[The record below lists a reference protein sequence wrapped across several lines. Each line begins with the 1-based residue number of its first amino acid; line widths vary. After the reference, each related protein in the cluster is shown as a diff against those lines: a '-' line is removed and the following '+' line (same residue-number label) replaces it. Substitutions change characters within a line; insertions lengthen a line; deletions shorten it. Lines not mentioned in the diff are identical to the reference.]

1 MELEFSSFSIFVVL
15 FLFLVFN
22 IRKRSKNNGRPINL
36 PPGPW
41 KLPIIGNLHQLAG
54 SDLPHHRL
62 RDLAGKYGP
71 LMHLQIGE
79 LSTVVVSSAEVA
91 KEVMKTHDVNF
102 ASRPYN
108 WASNIMTYNSS
119 DIGFAPYGEHW
130 RQLRKICTLEILSMK
145 RVQSYR
151 STREEEVSDIMNWI
165 ASRAGS
171 PINLS
176 HQIYSLSNS
185 VTSRAAFG
193 KKCRDREKFLSVL
206 GEGSKLLCGFNI
218 VDLFPSI
225 EGLLQWIS
233 GTKSKLEKVHRELD
247 QILEN
252 IIDEHRRDDKMTTS
266 EEGKNEDLVDV
277 LLKVQEEGDGGFPLT
292 TDNVKA
298 VILDIFVAG
307 SETSST
313 TIDWVMSELMKNPK
327 IMKKAQTEV
336 RKVFDRIGQ
345 IDETSIN
352 EMQFLK
358 AVIKETLRLHPPV
371 ALLLPR
377 ECGERCEI
385 NGFEIPMKTKVIVNA
400 WAIGRDPNYWCEPK
414 KFIPER
420 FLDSPIDYKG
430 NNFEYI
436 PFGAGR
442 RICPGISFGIANVE
456 LPLAMLLY
464 NFDWK
469 LPDGIKLEDMDMT
482 EEFGLS
488 VRRKND
494 LWMIPISYHHSTR
507 SFSSTSC
514 H

>member
-22 IRKRSKNNGRPINL
+22 IRKRSKYNGRPINL

-54 SDLPHHRL
+54 SLPHHRL
-62 RDLAGKYGP
+62 RDLAGEYGP

-79 LSTVVVSSAEVA
+79 LSTVVVSSADVS

-108 WASNIMTYNSS
+108 YAANTIIYNSTN
-119 DIGFAPYGEHW
+119 IALAPYGEYW
-130 RQLRKICTLEILSMK
+130 RQLRKICTLEILNMK

-151 STREEEVSDIMNWI
+151 SIREEEASNVINWI

-171 PINLS
+171 PIKLT

-193 KKCRDREKFLSVL
+193 KKCKDQEKFSSVV
-206 GEGSKLLCGFNI
+206 GEASKLSCGFNMA
-218 VDLFPSI
+218 DLFPSI
-225 EGLLQWIS
+225 EGLLPWIC
-233 GTKSKLEKVHRELD
+233 GTKSKLEKLHQEVD

-252 IIDEHRRDDKMTTS
+252 IINEHRRDKTTL
-266 EEGKNEDLVDV
+266 EDGKNEKNEDLVDV
-277 LLKVQEEGDGGFPLT
+277 LLKVQEDGDAEFRLT
-292 TDNVKA
+292 TDNIKA
-298 VILDIFVAG
+298 VIWDIFGGG

-313 TIDWVMSELMKNPK
+313 TIDWAMSELTKNPR

-336 RKVFDRIGQ
+336 RQVFNRIGQ
-345 IDETSIN
+345 VETGIN
-352 EMQFLK
+352 EMKFLK
-358 AVIKETLRLHPPV
+358 AVIKETLRLHPP
-371 ALLLPR
+371 APLLLPR
-377 ECGERCEI
+377 ECRERCEI
-385 NGFEIPMKTKVIVNA
+385 NGFEIPVKTKVIVNA
-400 WAIGRDPNYWCEPK
+400 WAIGRDPKYWSEPN

-420 FLDSPIDYKG
+420 FLDSSIDYKG

-469 LPDGIKLEDMDMT
+469 LPDGIKHEDIDMT
-482 EEFGLS
+482 EEFGVT

-494 LWMIPISYHHSTR
+494 LWMIPSSYQHSPIA
-507 SFSSTSC
+507 
-514 H
+514 

>member
-15 FLFLVFN
+15 FLFLVLN

-108 WASNIMTYNSS
+108 CASNIMSYNAT
-119 DIGFAPYGEHW
+119 DIAFAPYGEHW

-151 STREEEVSDIMNWI
+151 SIREEEV
-165 ASRAGS
+165 AGS

-176 HQIYSLSNS
+176 HQIYSLSNT

-193 KKCRDREKFLSVL
+193 KKCKDQEKFLSVL
-206 GEGSKLLCGFNI
+206 GEALKLLGGFNMA
-218 VDLFPSI
+218 DLFPSI

-233 GTKSKLEKVHRELD
+233 GTKSKVEKLHQEFD

-252 IIDEHRRDDKMTTS
+252 IINEHRKDKTTWQDGKN
-266 EEGKNEDLVDV
+266 EKNEDLIDV
-277 LLKVQEEGDGGFPLT
+277 LLNVQEEGDAGFRLT
-292 TDNVKA
+292 TDNIKA
-298 VILDIFVAG
+298 LIWNIFGAG

-313 TIDWVMSELMKNPK
+313 AVDWAMSELIKNPK

-336 RKVFDRIGQ
+336 REVFNRFGQ
-345 IDETSIN
+345 VDERGIN
-352 EMQFLK
+352 EMKFMK
-358 AVIKETLRLHPPV
+358 AVIKETLRLHPPIT
-371 ALLLPR
+371 LLLPR
-377 ECGERCEI
+377 ESGERCEI
-385 NGFEIPMKTKVIVNA
+385 NGLEIPIKTKVIVNA
-400 WAIGRDPNYWCEPK
+400 WAIGRDPKYWSEPES
-414 KFIPER
+414 FIPER
-420 FLDSPIDYKG
+420 FLDSTIDYKG

-469 LPDGIKLEDMDMT
+469 CPDGIKHEEIDMI
-482 EEFGLS
+482 EEFGIS
-488 VRRKND
+488 VRRKSD
-494 LWMIPISYHHSTR
+494 LWMIPSSYHHSR
-507 SFSSTSC
+507 IA
-514 H
+514 

>member
-1 MELEFSSFSIFVVL
+1 MEFEFSLSILITFVL
-15 FLFLVFN
+15 FLFLILS
-22 IRKRSKNNGRPINL
+22 IRKRSKYNARSINL

-41 KLPIIGNLHQLAG
+41 KLPIMGNLHQLAG

-79 LSTVVVSSAEVA
+79 ISTIVVSSAEVA

-108 WASNIMTYNSS
+108 YASNMMGYNST
-119 DIGFAPYGEHW
+119 DIVFAPYGEYW

-151 STREEEVSDIMNWI
+151 SIREEEVSDVINWI

-193 KKCRDREKFLSVL
+193 KKCKDREKFLSIL
-206 GEGSKLLCGFNI
+206 GETSKLLGGFN
-218 VDLFPSI
+218 VADLFPSI

-233 GTKSKLEKVHRELD
+233 GTKSKVEKLHQELD

-252 IIDEHRRDDKMTTS
+252 IINEHRRDKTTS
-266 EEGKNEDLVDV
+266 EDGRKEKNEDLIDV
-277 LLKVQEEGDGGFPLT
+277 LLKVQEEGDAGFRLT

-298 VILDIFVAG
+298 VIWNIFGAG
-307 SETSST
+307 TETSST
-313 TIDWVMSELMKNPK
+313 TIDWAMSELMKNPK
-327 IMKKAQTEV
+327 IMKKAQVEV
-336 RKVFDRIGQ
+336 REVFDRIGKV
-345 IDETSIN
+345 DETGIN
-352 EMQFLK
+352 EMKFLK
-358 AVIKETLRLHPPV
+358 AVIKETLRLHPPIV
-371 ALLLPR
+371 LLVPR
-377 ECGERCEI
+377 ECRERCEI
-385 NGFEIPMKTKVIVNA
+385 NGFEIPVKTKVIVNA
-400 WAIGRDPNYWCEPK
+400 WAIGRDPKYWSEPK
-414 KFIPER
+414 KFIPDR
-420 FLDSPIDYKG
+420 FLDSHIDYKG

-469 LPDGIKLEDMDMT
+469 RPDGIKLEDMDMT
-482 EEFGLS
+482 EEFGIS

-494 LWMIPISYHHSTR
+494 LWMIPISYHHSPIA
-507 SFSSTSC
+507 
-514 H
+514 

>member
-15 FLFLVFN
+15 FLFLVLN

-41 KLPIIGNLHQLAG
+41 KLPIIGNLHQLPG
-54 SDLPHHRL
+54 SLPHHRL

-79 LSTVVVSSAEVA
+79 LSTVVVSSAEFA
-91 KEVMKTHDVNF
+91 KEVMKTHDVKL

-108 WASNIMTYNSS
+108 CASNIISYNCT
-119 DIGFAPYGEHW
+119 DIALAPYGEYW

-151 STREEEVSDIMNWI
+151 SIREEEVSNVINWI

-171 PINLS
+171 PINLT
-176 HQIYSLSNS
+176 HQIFSLSNS
-185 VTSRAAFG
+185 ITSRAAFG
-193 KKCRDREKFLSVL
+193 KKCKDQEKVLSVT
-206 GEGSKLLCGFNI
+206 GEASKLGSGFDMADI
-218 VDLFPSI
+218 FPSL

-233 GTKSKLEKVHRELD
+233 GTKSKIEKLHQELD

-252 IIDEHRRDDKMTTS
+252 IINEHRRDKTTL
-266 EEGKNEDLVDV
+266 EDGKNDKNEDLVDV
-277 LLKVQEEGDGGFPLT
+277 LLKVQEEGDAEFRLT
-292 TDNVKA
+292 TDNIKA
-298 VILDIFVAG
+298 VIWDIFGAG
-307 SETSST
+307 TQTSST
-313 TIDWVMSELMKNPK
+313 TINWAISELMKNPR
-327 IMKKAQTEV
+327 IMKKAQNEV
-336 RKVFDRIGQ
+336 RQVFNKIGKVK
-345 IDETSIN
+345 TAIN
-352 EMQFLK
+352 EMKFLK
-358 AVIKETLRLHPPV
+358 AIIKETLRLHPP
-371 ALLLPR
+371 APLLLPR
-377 ECGERCEI
+377 ECRERCEI
-385 NGFEIPMKTKVIVNA
+385 KGFEIPVKTKVIVNA
-400 WAIGRDPNYWCEPK
+400 WAIGRDPKYWSEPN

-420 FLDSPIDYKG
+420 FLDSSIDYKG

-442 RICPGISFGIANVE
+442 RICPGISFGIADVE

-469 LPDGIKLEDMDMT
+469 HPDGIKHEDIDMT
-482 EEFGLS
+482 EEFGVT

-494 LWMIPISYHHSTR
+494 LWMIPSSYQHSPIA
-507 SFSSTSC
+507 
-514 H
+514 

>member
-22 IRKRSKNNGRPINL
+22 IRKRSNKNGRPINL

-41 KLPIIGNLHQLAG
+41 KLPIIGNLHQLPG
-54 SDLPHHRL
+54 SLPHHRL
-62 RDLAGKYGP
+62 RDLAEKYGS

-79 LSTVVVSSAEVA
+79 LSTVVVSSAEFA
-91 KEVMKTHDVNF
+91 KEVMKTHDVNL

-108 WASNIMTYNSS
+108 CASNIISYNCT
-119 DIGFAPYGEHW
+119 DIALAPYGEYW

-151 STREEEVSDIMNWI
+151 SIREEEVSNVINWI

-171 PINLS
+171 PINLT
-176 HQIYSLSNS
+176 HQIFSLSNS
-185 VTSRAAFG
+185 ITSRAAFG
-193 KKCRDREKFLSVL
+193 KKCKDQEKVLSVT
-206 GEGSKLLCGFNI
+206 GEASKLGSGFDMADI
-218 VDLFPSI
+218 FPSI

-233 GTKSKLEKVHRELD
+233 GTKSKIEKLHQELD

-252 IIDEHRRDDKMTTS
+252 IINEHRRDKTKLEDGKND
-266 EEGKNEDLVDV
+266 KNEDLVDV
-277 LLKVQEEGDGGFPLT
+277 LLKVQEEGDVEFRLT
-292 TDNVKA
+292 TDNIKA
-298 VILDIFVAG
+298 VIWDIFGAG
-307 SETSST
+307 TETSST
-313 TIDWVMSELMKNPK
+313 TINWAMSELMKNPR
-327 IMKKAQTEV
+327 IMKKAQNEV
-336 RKVFDRIGQ
+336 RQVFNRIGQ
-345 IDETSIN
+345 VETAIN
-352 EMQFLK
+352 EMKFLK
-358 AVIKETLRLHPPV
+358 VIIKETLRLHPP
-371 ALLLPR
+371 APLLLPR
-377 ECGERCEI
+377 ECRERCEI
-385 NGFEIPMKTKVIVNA
+385 NGFEIPVKTKVIVNA
-400 WAIGRDPNYWCEPK
+400 WAIGRDPKYWSEPN

-420 FLDSPIDYKG
+420 FLDSSIDYKG

-469 LPDGIKLEDMDMT
+469 HPDGIKHEDMDMT
-482 EEFGLS
+482 EEFGVA

-494 LWMIPISYHHSTR
+494 LWMIPISYHHSPIA
-507 SFSSTSC
+507 
-514 H
+514 

>member
-15 FLFLVFN
+15 FIFLVLN

-41 KLPIIGNLHQLAG
+41 KLPIIGNLHQLPG
-54 SDLPHHRL
+54 SLPHLRL

-79 LSTVVVSSAEVA
+79 LSTVVVSSAEFA
-91 KEVMKTHDVNF
+91 KEVMKTHDVKL

-108 WASNIMTYNSS
+108 CVSNIISYNAT
-119 DIGFAPYGEHW
+119 DIASAPYGEYW
-130 RQLRKICTLEILSMK
+130 RQLRKICTLKILSMK

-151 STREEEVSDIMNWI
+151 SIREEEVSDVINWI

-176 HQIYSLSNS
+176 HQIYSLSS
-185 VTSRAAFG
+185 TVTSRAAFG
-193 KKCRDREKFLSVL
+193 KKCKDQEKFLSVL
-206 GEGSKLLCGFNI
+206 GEAMKLFGGFNMA
-218 VDLFPSI
+218 DLFPSI

-233 GTKSKLEKVHRELD
+233 GTKSKVEKLHQELD

-252 IIDEHRRDDKMTTS
+252 IINEHRRDKMTTS
-266 EEGKNEDLVDV
+266 ENEKNEDLVDV
-277 LLKVQEEGDGGFPLT
+277 LLNVQEEGDAGFQLT
-292 TDNVKA
+292 TDNIKA
-298 VILDIFVAG
+298 IIWDIFGGG

-313 TIDWVMSELMKNPK
+313 TIDWVMSELMKNPR

-336 RKVFDRIGQ
+336 RQVFNRIGQ
-345 IDETSIN
+345 VETGIN
-352 EMQFLK
+352 EMKFLM
-358 AVIKETLRLHPPV
+358 AVIKETLRLHPP
-371 ALLLPR
+371 APLLLPR
-377 ECGERCEI
+377 ECRERCEI

-400 WAIGRDPNYWCEPK
+400 WAIGRDPKYWSEPN

-420 FLDSPIDYKG
+420 FLGSSIDYKG

-442 RICPGISFGIANVE
+442 RICPGISFGMANIE
-456 LPLAMLLY
+456 FPLAMLLY

-469 LPDGIKLEDMDMT
+469 RPDGIKHEDMDMT
-482 EEFGLS
+482 EEFGIS

-494 LWMIPISYHHSTR
+494 LWMIPISYQHSPIA
-507 SFSSTSC
+507 
-514 H
+514 